1 MMQSRM
7 LGPQRLMILLVAMIA
22 AVGALSLLPIGEI
35 LIHPLEARFP
45 ADRLSPGQPID
56 GIIALGGD
64 DTRISAA
71 AELARLYP
79 DARVV
84 VTGEDPGKSRSI
96 VVRHGVS
103 AARLTMEPYATNT
116 FENATFT
123 AALLKP
129 KPSQQW
135 VLVTSRSHMPRA
147 VGCFRKAGFTVL
159 AWPVS
164 RPASADRWTD
174 RIAVH
179 EWAGLLFY
187 RLLGR
192 IDASF
197 PAPGSRAS

>member
-1 MMQSRM
+1 M
-7 LGPQRLMILLVAMIA
+7 LGLQRLLISVVAAIA
-22 AVGALSLLPIGEI
+22 AAGALSLLPIGEI
-35 LIHPLEARFP
+35 LIRPLEARFP
-45 ADRLSPGQPID
+45 PGRLAPGQPID

-64 DTRISAA
+64 DARISAA

-84 VTGEDPGKSRSI
+84 VTGEDPGKSRNI
-96 VVRHGVS
+96 MLGHGVS
-103 AARLTMEPYATNT
+103 AARLTMEPYASNT
-116 FENATFT
+116 FENATFS

-129 KPSQQW
+129 RPSQQW
-135 VLVTSRSHMPRA
+135 VLVTSQSHMPRA

-159 AWPVS
+159 AWPVI
-164 RPASADRWTD
+164 RAASANRWTD
-174 RIAVH
+174 RMALH

-197 PAPGSRAS
+197 PGPNVVAGS